1 MAHATYLL
9 AAASGLI
16 EGVVCQGGKAVSAPV
31 SRVSAAGE
39 DMAAGMVALAK
50 AAGWSDGP
58 AVIVVALDH
67 VGFRHLSFPFR
78 DARRIRQSLR
88 YSLDLE
94 LLDGVDTYAVDHE
107 LILED
112 AGAHAVVSLLR
123 QDLLRSFIQAGA
135 GLALQPY
142 RVVSAAHALLA
153 THPPASP
160 HHVQIYLGAEEAFIT
175 LSRDGRVDQAKA
187 LPGAQAE
194 VLADLRPAGAAR
206 PEDVYRLLL
215 GEGDEALEERALLR
229 SRLLGELK
237 EMAWEIGRFLR
248 VLALPPGTTL
258 SLHGLYAPWIEVD
271 LAQGSANL
279 NPAPERDSLPRREAL
294 GIVEEL
300 RVAPAGVLSGK
311 GPSFHRAAASWRG
324 IVAEVRRPAIAFGVL
339 LVLLIAVASTAYIAR
354 TVSLQRQL
362 ARTQQDL
369 NALMVKRVGSNV
381 SESARSSV
389 LRELL
394 LNLRDQ
400 ARAVARTGST
410 PYAML
415 GALTELSVQ
424 AAAVQG
430 VTVDG
435 VQISGTQITMTGQ
448 TPSFQAAEALRDRL
462 GAAAR
467 FRGRAVKLPYER
479 AGQGLSYRVTL
490 Q

>member
-16 EGVVCQGGKAVSAPV
+16 EGVVCQAGQAVSAPV
-31 SRVSAAGE
+31 SHLSPAGE
-39 DMAAGMVALAK
+39 DMAGGMAALAK
-50 AAGWSDGP
+50 AAGWSGGP

-67 VGFRHLSFPFR
+67 VGFRRLSFPFR

-88 YSLDLE
+88 FSLDLE

-107 LILED
+107 LIVEGS
-112 AGAHAVVSLLR
+112 GAHAVVSLLR
-123 QDLLRSFIQAGA
+123 QDLLRSFLQVGA

-142 RVVSAAHALLA
+142 RVLSAAHALLA
-153 THPPASP
+153 AHPPASP
-160 HHVQIYLGAEEAFIT
+160 HHVQIYVGAEEAFVT
-175 LSRDGRVDQAKA
+175 LAREGRVDHAKV

-194 VLADLRPAGAAR
+194 VLAELGQHGAVR
-206 PEDVYRLLL
+206 PEDLYRLLL
-215 GEGDEALEERALLR
+215 GASDDTEEGPGQLR
-229 SRLLGELK
+229 FRLLGELR
-237 EMAWEIGRFLR
+237 EIVDEIGRYLR
-248 VLALPPGTTL
+248 VQALPPGTTL
-258 SLHGLYAPWIEVD
+258 SLHGLYAPWIAVD
-271 LAQGSANL
+271 LVQGLASL
-279 NPAPERDSLPRREAL
+279 NTSPAAESLPRREAL
-294 GIVEEL
+294 GIVEDL
-300 RVAPAGVLSGK
+300 RAAPAGVLSGK

-324 IVAEVRRPAIAFGVL
+324 IASEALRPAIAFAVL
-339 LVLLIAVASTAYIAR
+339 LVLVIGMASAAYIAR

-369 NALMVKRVGSNV
+369 NALLVKRVGGNV
-381 SESARSSV
+381 PESARSSM

-394 LNLRDQ
+394 MNLRDQ
-400 ARAVARTGST
+400 ARAVSRTGST

-430 VTVDG
+430 VTVES
-435 VQISGTQITMTGQ
+435 VQITGTQITMAGQ

-462 GAAAR
+462 GAAPR
-467 FRGRAVKLPYER
+467 FRGRTVKLTYQR
-479 AGQGLSYRVTL
+479 AGQSLAYRVTL